1 MTTQMQA
8 RPRGGTGGGDIGG
21 SAGRRPPFLYEH
33 VTRSLR
39 ERIAGGRYPPGARI
53 PSEPELV
60 REFRVSPITVRRAL
74 RDLGRDGLVVGRQ
87 GLGVFVSSTRRIV
100 RSLSDVSRHSIG
112 DEMRRAGVQP
122 DIEAI
127 SLAPRVAPE
136 DVRRYLNLAPGRRTY
151 LLVKRILGDGE
162 PVALDCTDIP
172 PGLLRRL
179 GGSVGKEFLF
189 PLLRRRGIEV
199 DHYDFQFEGG
209 GASEEEAARLALP
222 VGFPLLI
229 IQYCGFAPGGGPI
242 IFGRTYTRWDRFT
255 WDLCTRPPVHGARG
269 IPRTEP
275 RDEA

>member
-1 MTTQMQA
+1 MATQVQA
-8 RPRGGTGGGDIGG
+8 RQRG
-21 SAGRRPPFLYEH
+21 SAGGSDMRSAVWRRPPFLYEH

-39 ERIAGGRYPPGARI
+39 ERIAGGLYPPGARI
-53 PSEPELV
+53 PTEPELV
-60 REFRVSPITVRRAL
+60 REFGVSPITVRRAL

-122 DIEAI
+122 QIEEI
-127 SLAPRVAPE
+127 SLAPRVAPD
-136 DVRRYLNLAPGRRTY
+136 DVRRYLHLAPGRRTY
-151 LLVKRILGDGE
+151 LLVKRILGDGA

-179 GGSVGKEFLF
+179 GGTVGREFLF
-189 PLLRRRGIEV
+189 PLMRRRGIEV

-209 GASEEEAARLALP
+209 GASEEEASLLALP

-229 IQYCGFAPGGGPI
+229 VQYCGIAPSGEPI
-242 IFGRTYTRWDRFT
+242 MFGRTYTRWDRFT
-255 WDLCTRPPVHGARG
+255 WNLCARPPVHGSRAAAGGATR
-269 IPRTEP
+269 
-275 RDEA
+275 